1 MVNQTEELTP
11 FYRFSWTGTD
21 YTGTNYPI
29 DRYWIVCPYCRRLI
43 EFDRWYPFYCPHCG
57 HPLRRRV
64 DLKEVIKKLEKI
76 IDDLRCYVS
85 TS

>member
-1 MVNQTEELTP
+1 MMACQFVWE
-11 FYRFSWTGTD
+11 GTD
-21 YTGTNYPI
+21 GVYSVT
-29 DRYWIVCPYCRRLI
+29 RSWIVCPNCRKFI
-43 EFDRWYPFYCPHCG
+43 EYDRWHPSYCPYCG

-64 DLKEVIKKLEKI
+64 DLKEVIKKLEEV